1 MALKNSFMNL
11 SEMPERTFENPY
23 EKELPI
29 YEQVACKCDLCGGDI
44 YHDDKGYK
52 YKFNNI
58 CDREDCRKE
67 LAETLLYEHMTFF
80 RKVEE

>member
-1 MALKNSFMNL
+1 MSNSFMNL
-11 SEMPERTFENPY
+11 SVMPERTFEDAQNVDVPF
-23 EKELPI
+23 ERE
-29 YEQVACKCDLCGGDI
+29 VVCKCDLCGGDI

-58 CDREDCRKE
+58 CNREDCEKE
-67 LAETLLYEHMTFF
+67 LAETLLYKYMTFF